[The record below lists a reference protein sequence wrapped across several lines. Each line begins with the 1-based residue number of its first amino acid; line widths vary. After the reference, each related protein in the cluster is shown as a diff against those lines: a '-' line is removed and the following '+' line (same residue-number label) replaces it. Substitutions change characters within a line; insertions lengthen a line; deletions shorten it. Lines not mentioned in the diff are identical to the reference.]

1 VTRKRSPTAGRGSS
15 RCLSRVRR
23 RRASRSASIRGR
35 SASRMATA
43 TPRRASSATR
53 SPSRI
58 AGGCSTWHGLAGCR
72 RPTAPSPSPARGSA
86 SFDVTTLDEV
96 RERLERLHEAGDE
109 QGRGDVVAGAR
120 VQFRDALELREWDAA
135 LAVDQE
141 RFEDALAI
149 LDRVLA
155 ADPRRAWARR
165 ERASVLLD
173 LGRLEEALAALRE
186 LPREPDP
193 NERASVHHD
202 VGLCLDHL
210 GHADEAAAE
219 FRRAACF
226 APDTFPVP
234 LRLSDERFEALVA
247 EALDDVPDEFTRLL
261 GQVVVRVRDYP
272 AHADGEPFLLGLYVG
287 VARPERSL
295 ATEDHLDH
303 VLIFKRPHE
312 LRCTDETALRDAR
325 GHHFGIPHDDMGE
338 YE

>member
-1 VTRKRSPTAGRGSS
+1 
-15 RCLSRVRR
+15 
-23 RRASRSASIRGR
+23 
-35 SASRMATA
+35 
-43 TPRRASSATR
+43 
-53 SPSRI
+53 
-58 AGGCSTWHGLAGCR
+58 
-72 RPTAPSPSPARGSA
+72 
-86 SFDVTTLDEV
+86 VTTLDEV
-96 RERLERLHEAGDE
+96 LERLERLDEAGDE
-109 QGRGDVVAGAR
+109 QGLRDGLARAR
-120 VQFRDALELREWDAA
+120 VQFPDALELREWDAS

-155 ADPRRAWARR
+155 ADPRRPWARR

-193 NERASVHHD
+193 YERASVHHD
-202 VGLCLDHL
+202 EGLCLDHL
-210 GHADEAAAE
+210 GHADEADTE
-219 FRRAACF
+219 FRRAARL
-226 APDTFPVP
+226 APDAFPVP

-247 EALDDVPDEFTRLL
+247 EALDDIPDEFTRLL

-272 AHADGEPFLLGLYVG
+272 TPADGEPFLLRLYVG

-312 LRCTDETALRDAR
+312 LRCTDETALRDEVRRTVIHELA
-325 GHHFGIPHDDMGE
+325 HHFGIPHDDMGE

>member
-1 VTRKRSPTAGRGSS
+1 
-15 RCLSRVRR
+15 
-23 RRASRSASIRGR
+23 
-35 SASRMATA
+35 MA
-43 TPRRASSATR
+43 
-53 SPSRI
+53 
-58 AGGCSTWHGLAGCR
+58 
-72 RPTAPSPSPARGSA
+72 
-86 SFDVTTLDEV
+86 TLDEV
-96 RERLERLHEAGDE
+96 LERLERLDEAGDE
-109 QGRGDVVAGAR
+109 QGLRDVLAR
-120 VQFRDALELREWDAA
+120 AHVQFPDALELREWDAS

-141 RFEDALAI
+141 RFEEALAI

-155 ADPRRAWARR
+155 ADPRRPWARR

-186 LPREPDP
+186 LPREPDR

-210 GHADEAAAE
+210 GHADEADAE
-219 FRRAACF
+219 FRRATRL

-247 EALDDVPDEFTRLL
+247 EALDDIPDEFTRLL

-272 AHADGEPFLLGLYVG
+272 APADGEPFLLGLYVG

-312 LRCTDETALRDAR
+312 LRCADETALRDEVR
-325 GHHFGIPHDDMGE
+325 RTVIHELGHHFGIPHDDMGE